1 MKYKQFG
8 GIAQFT
14 SNYCRQILVIALM
27 IENATKESFYDNYTY
42 RLINWRL
49 LKRFAS

>member
-1 MKYKQFG
+1 MKYKQFSDNT
-8 GIAQFT
+8 QFT
-14 SNYCRQILVIALM
+14 SDYCRQILVITLM
-27 IENATKESFYDNYTY
+27 IQNATKESFYDNYTY